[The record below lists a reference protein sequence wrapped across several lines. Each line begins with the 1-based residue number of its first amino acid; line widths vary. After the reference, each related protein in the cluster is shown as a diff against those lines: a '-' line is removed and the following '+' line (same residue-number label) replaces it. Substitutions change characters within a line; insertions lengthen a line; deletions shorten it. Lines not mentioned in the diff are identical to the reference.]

1 MPDMKRSL
9 RILALVAALAAVS
22 VWLAT
27 GASRGWTRTSAPV
40 KTLDPVTG
48 IEGIEYRKQFVPGLD
63 FLAGALLGAA
73 TLGGA
78 SLFLGNKQPPI
89 KP

>member
-1 MPDMKRSL
+1 MPGMKRSL

-73 TLGGA
+73 MLGGV
-78 SLFLGNKQPPI
+78 SLFFGNKPQPR
-89 KP
+89 